1 MRFDSISQKQAEIF
15 KFPHENYDALICDG
29 AVRSGKTIMMSTS
42 YLEWAMN
49 EFSDCNFAVCGKTV
63 RAAERNIIMP
73 LLSIRSITKKYEITY
88 ARSMSLMTVKRHG
101 RANYFYIFGGKDES
115 SYALIQG
122 ITLAGVLF
130 DEVALMPESFVDQA
144 IARTISIANAKLWF
158 NCNPESPSHWFYREW
173 IIDPENKHNAKHV
186 HFLMDDNPG
195 LTEDQKAKAKT
206 TFPGIFYQRY
216 ILGQWVAAEG
226 LIYPMFN
233 DENLYDDSTRKPE
246 LEGLSARYC
255 AVDYGAENPCVFLDI
270 FDDGDTI
277 WLDREYYWDGRK
289 EHRTKTNDEYAD
301 DFQAFFSQRPLLTS
315 VIVDPSA
322 ASFKEQLSQRG
333 YFVKNGDNDVLEGI
347 RWTASMIFR
356 RKIKVHKRCTHFI
369 EESHSYIWDEK
380 ARQRGEEKPLKEND
394 HEMDALRYFVKTII
408 PEWRVTG

>member
-1 MRFDSISQKQAEIF
+1 MKFDSISQKQAEIF
-15 KFPHENYDALICDG
+15 RFPHESYDALICDG
-29 AVRSGKTIMMSTS
+29 AVRSGKTVMMSTS

-88 ARSMSLMTVKRHG
+88 ARSMSLMTVRHRG
-101 RANYFYIFGGKDES
+101 RTNYFYIFGGKDES

-144 IARTISIANAKLWF
+144 IARTISIADAKLWF
-158 NCNPESPSHWFYREW
+158 NCNPESPMHWFYTEW
-173 IIDPENKHNAKHV
+173 IQQAEKHNAKHV

-195 LTEDQKAKAKT
+195 LTEEQKEKAKAA
-206 TFPGIFYQRY
+206 FPGIFYQRY

-233 DENLYDDSTRKPE
+233 DDNLYNDSTRKPE
-246 LEGLSARYC
+246 LEALAQRYC

-270 FDDGDTI
+270 YDDGDI
-277 WLDREYYWDGRK
+277 VWVDREYYYDGRK
-289 EHRTKTNDEYAD
+289 ERRTKTNDEYAD
-301 DFQAFFSQRPLLTS
+301 DFQNFFAERPLLTS
-315 VIVDPSA
+315 VICDPSA
-322 ASFKEQLSQRG
+322 AAFIEQLRRRG
-333 YFVKNGDNDVLEGI
+333 YYVKGANNDVLEGI
-347 RWTASMIFR
+347 RNVASLFYR
-356 RKIKVHKRCTHFI
+356 RKIKVHERCAHFR
-369 EESHSYIWDEK
+369 EEVHSYIWDDK

-394 HEMDALRYFVKTII
+394 HEQDGLRYFVNTVLPK
-408 PEWRVTG
+408 WRLTQ